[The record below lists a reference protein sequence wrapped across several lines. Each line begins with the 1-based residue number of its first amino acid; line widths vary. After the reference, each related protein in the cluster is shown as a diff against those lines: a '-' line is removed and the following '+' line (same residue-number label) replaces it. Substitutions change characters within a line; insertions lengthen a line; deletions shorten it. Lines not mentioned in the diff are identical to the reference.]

1 MTKLGTT
8 MPISGQGASDCMAAG
23 AVTRTSFA
31 CGRVVPTGTHCAIR
45 SQPCPVL
52 IGLWRMPCA
61 VKGVHARATSDLFN
75 RGFLHVSEPSARVAN
90 PAMRQEFAETI
101 GAAALKVSPPVTVAT
116 AVTAGA
122 LRPESLLVWLTII
135 YTLAMLATFV
145 IKNWATW
152 IGWWERRWVQAGVFW
167 RWLRKPKP

>member
-1 MTKLGTT
+1 
-8 MPISGQGASDCMAAG
+8 MAHV
-23 AVTRTSFA
+23 AVR
-31 CGRVVPTGTHCAIR
+31 H
-45 SQPCPVL
+45 
-52 IGLWRMPCA
+52 
-61 VKGVHARATSDLFN
+61 
-75 RGFLHVSEPSARVAN
+75 
-90 PAMRQEFAETI
+90 EFAETI

-145 IKNWATW
+145 IKNWETW
-152 IGWWERRWVQAGVFW
+152 IGWWSRRWAQAGTFW